1 MANKLIERFIE
12 YFPRK
17 RRKTKEDRRI
27 VLRKFDRETEKP
39 LEDMTKRDIERWI
52 SGLDVKNSTRNAYL
66 VVVKL
71 FYSWLHDNMKN
82 PTTDDLQRFGKIQ
95 DIETFEENSN
105 SEEEVLSPEDIL
117 NMVRESPNRTYKKFI
132 VLFSYLGFRRD
143 ELRLLTKDMVDFDSN
158 IISVPREITK
168 TPAGVRDVPFHPF
181 IGELLKE
188 SKGKYVVGG
197 KKPYS
202 QSFFTWGEYDSVV
215 DKHVHTHLFRKTT
228 NTHLRKILQ
237 EELGPA
243 MGDVVLKNIMG
254 HKFSES
260 MTDLYTGRTKSFED
274 DKRWIM
280 NSGHYFN
287 KGNLFERLGEH
298 L

>member
-1 MANKLIERFIE
+1 
-12 YFPRK
+12 
-17 RRKTKEDRRI
+17 
-27 VLRKFDRETEKP
+27 
-39 LEDMTKRDIERWI
+39 MTKRDIERWI

-71 FYSWLHDNMKN
+71 FYSWLHDNMKD

-95 DIETFEENSN
+95 DIESFEEGSN
-105 SEEEVLSPEDIL
+105 SEGEILSPEDIL

-188 SKGKYVVGG
+188 SRGKYVVGG

-202 QSFFTWGEYDSVV
+202 QSFFTWGEYDKVV
-215 DKHVHTHLFRKTT
+215 GQHVHTHLFRKTF
-228 NTHLRKILQ
+228 NTLQRRILQ

-243 MGDVVLKNIMG
+243 MGDVVLKDIMG
-254 HKFSES
+254 HEYSES
-260 MTDLYTGRTKSFED
+260 MTDLYTGKTKSFED
-274 DKRWIM
+274 DKKWIM
-280 NSGHYFN
+280 NSGHYYN
-287 KGNLFERLGEH
+287 RDDLFERLGEH

>member
-1 MANKLIERFIE
+1 VTNELIERFID

-17 RRKTKEDRRI
+17 REKTKEDRRI
-27 VLRKFDRETEKP
+27 ILRKFDRETEKP

-71 FYSWLHDNMKN
+71 FYSWLHDNMKD

-95 DIETFEENSN
+95 DIETFEEGSN
-105 SEEEVLSPEDIL
+105 SDEEVLSPEDIL
-117 NMVRESPNRTYKKFI
+117 NMVRGSPNRTYKKFI

-188 SKGKYVVGG
+188 SRGKYVVGG
-197 KKPYS
+197 KS
-202 QSFFTWGEYDSVV
+202 
-215 DKHVHTHLFRKTT
+215 R
-228 NTHLRKILQ
+228 I
-237 EELGPA
+237 A
-243 MGDVVLKNIMG
+243 VVL
-254 HKFSES
+254 HV
-260 MTDLYTGRTKSFED
+260 GRI
-274 DKRWIM
+274 R
-280 NSGHYFN
+280 
-287 KGNLFERLGEH
+287 
-298 L
+298 